1 MAGIR
6 FYVTQNIKDFS
17 NEVGTIVRSH
27 AWVIHILQIRNAV
40 DNGCRNHVTLGN
52 KRTIIYLPNPVKKH
66 LVLHNS
72 IPQFGV
78 LQGPSSL
85 GEECQKPLLHNECS
99 DQTDWPTGAD
109 GIGDRNKHS
118 DHPITVTTELRKNK
132 QTMQTL
138 SLKYTDGS

>member
-1 MAGIR
+1 M
-6 FYVTQNIKDFS
+6 
-17 NEVGTIVRSH
+17 
-27 AWVIHILQIRNAV
+27 
-40 DNGCRNHVTLGN
+40 
-52 KRTIIYLPNPVKKH
+52 KKH